1 MSPEIMQFVSP
12 VVAALLGILN
22 LWILWLAQEAR
33 KEMVSLEQR
42 QTAADRDLANFRTE
56 VAKEYVTT
64 STLSSWDE
72 KLVRTEERLTSEL
85 RRLTDRIDKILVV
98 RGQ

>member
-12 VVAALLGILN
+12 VVAALLGVLN

-33 KEMVSLEQR
+33 KEMLALEQR

>member
-1 MSPEIMQFVSP
+1 MQFVSP